1 MNLEACTDMDYAGSL
16 DGKTLTSGYCAF
28 LSGNLVTRGVKS
40 KLWWQDQVEIML
52 LGLWHWELIYR
63 FLWLKNSS

>member
-1 MNLEACTDMDYAGSL
+1 MNLEACIDTDYAGSL

-40 KLWWQDQVEIML
+40 NCGGKIKWRVCFQVYGI
-52 LGLWHWELIYR
+52 G
-63 FLWLKNSS
+63 N

>member
-1 MNLEACTDMDYAGSL
+1 MNLEACIDMDYAGSL

-40 KLWWQDQVEIML
+40 NCGGKIKWRVC
-52 LGLWHWELIYR
+52 
-63 FLWLKNSS
+63 F